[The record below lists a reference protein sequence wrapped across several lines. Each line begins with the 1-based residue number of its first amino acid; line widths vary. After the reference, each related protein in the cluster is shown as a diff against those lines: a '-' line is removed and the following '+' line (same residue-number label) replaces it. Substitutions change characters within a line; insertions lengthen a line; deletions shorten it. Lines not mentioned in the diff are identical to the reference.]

1 MYLTNFFSEEKEY
14 KLRNTKNTRNL
25 VKTICLDHNKELG
38 FINCIFCGDDYLLEI
53 NTKYLKHNYYT
64 DIITFNF
71 SEEEEKLEG
80 DMYISIERANENA
93 ELYKTTVELEVIR
106 LITHGCLHLIGYTD
120 KTEKEKERMR
130 SLENKYISLYKKN

>member
-1 MYLTNFFSEEKEY
+1 M
-14 KLRNTKNTRNL
+14 
-25 VKTICLDHNKELG
+25 
-38 FINCIFCGDDYLLEI
+38 EI

-71 SEEEEKLEG
+71 SEDENKLEG